1 MIAALNPEKLTRGAA
16 MSSQLIRPFFY
27 FVFPVTFWS
36 KSWVNMQCLQSELQ
50 VHHAST
56 QVNIKAGSLRKISQS
71 VCSEPG
77 AYLQVGKDG
86 LFSTYV
92 SLNCQTKSQ
101 HGSVVC
107 RLKVV
112 GNVVKGTYLWRNQ
125 DPFDSLVPEIAK
137 VHRWPSCEVNG
148 LILVWFHCEGKEP
161 EWTVPEQEEI
171 TSGQWVYRGRTEHFI
186 NAHIQVGADVCETI
200 LQTF

>member
-1 MIAALNPEKLTRGAA
+1 
-16 MSSQLIRPFFY
+16 
-27 FVFPVTFWS
+27 
-36 KSWVNMQCLQSELQ
+36 MQCLQTEVQ

-56 QVNIKAGSLRKISQS
+56 QVNIKTGSLTKFIHS
-71 VCSEPG
+71 VCSELG
-77 AYLQVGKDG
+77 AYLQVVKIG

-92 SLNCQTKSQ
+92 SLNYQTKRQ
-101 HGSVVC
+101 HRSILC

-112 GNVVKGTYLWRNQ
+112 GNVVKGKYLWRNR

-148 LILVWFHCEGKEP
+148 LILVWFHSEGKEP

-171 TSGQWVYRGRTEHFI
+171 TSGKWVYRGRTEHFV
-186 NAHIQVGADVCETI
+186 NAHIQVGARQSCRFSDI
-200 LQTF
+200 FNK